1 MVADDFMLEE
11 DVERCCENTEN
22 GDSKKSLILE

>member
-1 MVADDFMLEE
+1 MLEE

>member
-1 MVADDFMLEE
+1 MLEE

-22 GDSKKSLILE
+22 GDSKKKMNFRIGLI